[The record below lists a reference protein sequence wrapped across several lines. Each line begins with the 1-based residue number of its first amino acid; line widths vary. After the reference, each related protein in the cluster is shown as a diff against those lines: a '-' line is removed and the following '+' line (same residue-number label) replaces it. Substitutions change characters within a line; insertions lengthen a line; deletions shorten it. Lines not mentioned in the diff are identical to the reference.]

1 MRIRIQFA
9 GDLTRGLSPM
19 IAVSFGLHIG
29 GLVFFTLIPSF
40 LPARGAT
47 PMVYTVDL
55 VDLPPLPE
63 PSGPPAGTPIEP
75 PATEPEPEP
84 EKAEPPPPE
93 KKQQPP
99 PKKEPVPVPRKKPPE
114 KPEDAAQRPPEI
126 KPEPK
131 PSPPADPQPDPV
143 PSPGDTPSDEPVN
156 PPAPRETGASP
167 GPAGGGLPGEGIQ
180 GGFDDTSFRF
190 NYYWK
195 SMINIIRSQWSKP
208 IRPAGIQ
215 GKIRAVVY
223 FVIRQDG
230 SIWKPELVEWSGY
243 PALDNS
249 ALRAVMDSRR
259 LPPLPMQYEKNSV
272 GVRII
277 FELKEESSP

>member
-1 MRIRIQFA
+1 
-9 GDLTRGLSPM
+9 M

-29 GLVFFTLIPSF
+29 ALVFFTLIPSF

-84 EKAEPPPPE
+84 VKVEPPPPE

-114 KPEDAAQRPPEI
+114 KPEEAAQRPPEI

-131 PSPPADPQPDPV
+131 PSPPADPEPDPA
-143 PSPGDTPSDEPVN
+143 PSPGGS
-156 PPAPRETGASP
+156 PPGESADPEAPRETDVSP
-167 GPAGGGLPGEGIQ
+167 GPVATAPDRVEESTMDQFNTVFNSVVRLAGRLDKGNWLLVLI
-180 GGFDDTSFRF
+180 
-190 NYYWK
+190 
-195 SMINIIRSQWSKP
+195 
-208 IRPAGIQ
+208 
-215 GKIRAVVY
+215 AVVVVG
-223 FVIRQDG
+223 FCCLRGFG
-230 SIWKPELVEWSGY
+230 SRSDY
-243 PALDNS
+243 
-249 ALRAVMDSRR
+249 
-259 LPPLPMQYEKNSV
+259 
-272 GVRII
+272 
-277 FELKEESSP
+277 